1 MHRALTIFVA
11 VLGLVSTACTSIN
24 QGEVGFKRVWG
35 KLDPTPLQ
43 PGLIVYEQVS
53 TDIIKIPIRTVTK
66 TIELNLPSKEGL
78 TINSQISILYR
89 IEPRMAATLVASVG
103 LDYEEG
109 LISAV
114 FRSAAA
120 DVSANFLAKDMHS
133 GKRRDIE
140 QRIREVMRDNLEK
153 RGIVVEAVLMKS
165 ISLPPGLAQSVEAK
179 LSAEQ
184 DVERMQFQ
192 LTQERA
198 QLDFR
203 LEQERRQMEFRLKQE
218 KLEAERKLVE
228 ATGIRDAQRVIAE
241 GLSPILLQYRSI
253 EAFEKLSGSD
263 NSKVIITDGKS
274 PLLVTPPAGSKGAY
288 E

>member
-1 MHRALTIFVA
+1 MHRALTFFVA
-11 VLGLVSTACTSIN
+11 ALGLVSAACTSIN

-179 LSAEQ
+179 LSA
-184 DVERMQFQ
+184 
-192 LTQERA
+192 A
-198 QLDFR
+198 
-203 LEQERRQMEFRLKQE
+203 K
-218 KLEAERKLVE
+218 A
-228 ATGIRDAQRVIAE
+228 
-241 GLSPILLQYRSI
+241 
-253 EAFEKLSGSD
+253 
-263 NSKVIITDGKS
+263 GK
-274 PLLVTPPAGSKGAY
+274 
-288 E
+288 